1 MRKYRGFGFV
11 DVLISTLLLMICSLL
26 IIYGMN
32 AYYKNLYIIESNQQ
46 IDDIL
51 RDEIIKTQSKGSYED
66 SKVGDFSIKYQL
78 LSRED
83 FKGRSLAIVQLEI
96 KDEKNEIQKQYTLVV
111 PSK

>member
-32 AYYKNLYIIESNQQ
+32 AYYKNLYIIQSNQQ

-51 RDEIIKTQSKGSYED
+51 RDEIIKTQSKGYYED

-78 LSRED
+78 LSQED
-83 FKGRSLAIVQLEI
+83 FKGRSLNIVQLEI